1 MNNELLYNEI
11 YIKTRSCRRIQFV
24 KLLQQMIIKTKE
36 LKQKLD
42 FLTKRENKLQQI
54 EQMFK
59 SGIVDLDELRKIV
72 LEKEV

>member
-1 MNNELLYNEI
+1 MSKENSLEGIFKYVTDDQLLRENGFMYAEI
-11 YIKTRSCRRIQFV
+11 
-24 KLLQQMIIKTKE
+24 KE
-36 LKQKLD
+36 LKQKID

>member
-1 MNNELLYNEI
+1 MNDKLLYEEI
-11 YIKTRSCRRIQFV
+11 YIKTKCCRRVQFV
-24 KLLQQMIIKTKE
+24 KLLQQMIIEIKE

-59 SGIVDLDELRKIV
+59 SGMIDLDELRKIV
-72 LEKEV
+72 LEKEN